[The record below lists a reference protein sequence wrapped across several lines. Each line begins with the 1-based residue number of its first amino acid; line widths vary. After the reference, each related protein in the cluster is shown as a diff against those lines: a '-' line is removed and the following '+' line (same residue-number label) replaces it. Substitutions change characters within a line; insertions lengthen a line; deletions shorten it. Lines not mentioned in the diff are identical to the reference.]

1 MNPNRQLSITKEQI
15 AALPQANFEG
25 EIVTIDTLDAV
36 AAAVAELADN
46 RIIGFDTET
55 KPSFKKGSPNK
66 VALMQLS
73 TDTKCFLFRLNKI
86 GIPPELCQ
94 LMERDDV
101 VKIGLSVHDDFHVMH
116 RICEFTPGG
125 FIELQT
131 YVKDFQILD
140 ISLQKIYAIIFNE
153 KISKKQRLTNW
164 EASELTEAQQ
174 LYAAT
179 DAWACL
185 KIYRYLSTGKFNPD
199 ECPYEAPEP
208 QPAPEPAQKEA
219 EAPATPAAEPKA
231 EEAEVK
237 SKPKRKYARKKSAA
251 KPRRSKAAAENAN
264 NDNKEGNNE

>member
-1 MNPNRQLSITKEQI
+1 MNPNRLLSITKEQI

-25 EIVTIDTLDAV
+25 EIVTIDTPDAV
-36 AAAVAELADN
+36 AAAVAELAES

-94 LMERDDV
+94 LMEREDV

-131 YVKDFQILD
+131 YVKEFQILD

-164 EASELTEAQQ
+164 EASDLTEAQQ

-185 KIYRYLSTGKFNPD
+185 KIYRYLSTGQFNPD

-208 QPAPEPAQKEA
+208 EPAPDPKEA
-219 EAPATPAAEPKA
+219 EAAAAPAEEPK
-231 EEAEVK
+231 EAEAKEK
-237 SKPKRKYARKKSAA
+237 SKPKRKYTRKKSNA
-251 KPRRSKAAAENAN
+251 KPRRSKAANEAAAK
-264 NDNKEGNNE
+264 DNKEG